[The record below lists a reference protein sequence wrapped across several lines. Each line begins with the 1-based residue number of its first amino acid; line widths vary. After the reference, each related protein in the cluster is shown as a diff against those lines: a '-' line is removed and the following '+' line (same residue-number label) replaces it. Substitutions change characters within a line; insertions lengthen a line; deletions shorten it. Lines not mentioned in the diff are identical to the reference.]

1 MSADNR
7 LKELTEKVDSLE
19 EAVNK
24 MKRYYDEVLESL
36 DESNFSKAFLQKI
49 KNTGGAE

>member
-1 MSADNR
+1 MSTDNKFR
-7 LKELTEKVDSLE
+7 ELSERVDSLE
-19 EAVNK
+19 ETVNK